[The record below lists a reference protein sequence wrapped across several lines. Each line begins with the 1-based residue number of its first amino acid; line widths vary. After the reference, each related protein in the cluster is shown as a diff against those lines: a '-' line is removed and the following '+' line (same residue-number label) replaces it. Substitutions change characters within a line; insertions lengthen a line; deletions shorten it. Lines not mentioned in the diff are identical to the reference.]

1 MKQLG
6 IRARITMLAVLPVV
20 FASVLI
26 ASILVRDRLV
36 AEERQLVYLGGLLAR
51 QIASNAEFGL
61 FSGNRELLESIAG
74 SALAERS
81 VVLVVIRDARG
92 DAVVALGDQRRVR
105 RAHPLATIEEG
116 ELWVD
121 DRVQINR
128 LVRRSASDVFDELFA
143 SSPVDEEPAIGAVE
157 LSLSLD
163 ALRRD
168 ARAFMAWS
176 ATIAIVVVLFSMV
189 LALRFGE
196 SLVGPL
202 RRLGGAIERIGSG
215 DFGARVPPEGGD
227 DMRQLADGVNRMAER
242 LGASRTELERRVDE
256 ATAELVQKKRE
267 AELANEAKSRFL
279 AAASHDLR
287 QPMHALALF
296 ADQLNRQPL
305 KGESVVLA
313 HRIQEASESLAGLL
327 DSLLDISRLD
337 AGAMVPNRRSFALA
351 PLFARLQV
359 EFGATAREAGLRLRV
374 RPTSLWVDSDP
385 MMCERILMNLIT
397 NAIRYTP
404 EGAVLVAARR
414 RAGMVRIEVR
424 DSGVGIPESSQA
436 LVFSEFVQLA
446 NPERDQRKGLGLGL
460 AIVSRLCA
468 MLEHRLGLVSH
479 PGEGSCF
486 WFELPLVEA
495 QQGPVRDPG
504 APVSSLSGRT
514 VGVVEDDSA
523 IIAGMRDLLASWGCS
538 SIGANSLDELEARLA
553 EGDAVLDALICD
565 HRGCDAGPGGL
576 AAVQK
581 RLGYPVPLIV
591 VSADSAF
598 AGSAR
603 QSGVPLLT
611 KPVRPARLRAALDSL
626 LKARG

>member
-1 MKQLG
+1 
-6 IRARITMLAVLPVV
+6 MLAVLPVV
-20 FASVLI
+20 FASLLI
-26 ASILVRDRLV
+26 ASILVRDRLQ
-36 AEERQLVYLGGLLAR
+36 AEERQLVYVGGLLAR

-61 FSGNRELLESIAG
+61 FSGNRDLLESIAG

-92 DAVVALGDQRRVR
+92 DVVVSLGDQQGLR
-105 RAHPLATIEEG
+105 RALPLATVEEG
-116 ELWVD
+116 ELWAD

-143 SSPVDEEPAIGAVE
+143 ASPVEDAPPIGAVE

-168 ARAFMAWS
+168 AREFMAWS
-176 ATIAIVVVLFSMV
+176 AMIAIIVVVTSMV

-196 SLVGPL
+196 SLAGPL
-202 RRLGGAIERIGSG
+202 RRLGAAIERIGSG
-215 DFGARVPPEGGD
+215 DFGARVPPEGGS
-227 DMRQLADGVNRMAER
+227 DMHQLADGVNRMAER
-242 LGASRTELERRVDE
+242 LGASRTELERQVAE

-305 KGESVVLA
+305 KGEAVVLA
-313 HRIQEASESLAGLL
+313 HRIQEASEALAGLL

-337 AGAMVPNRRSFALA
+337 AGALVPNRRGFALA
-351 PLFARLQV
+351 PLFARLQA
-359 EFGATAREAGLRLRV
+359 EYGATAREAGLRLRV
-374 RPTSLWVDSDP
+374 RPSGLWVDSDP
-385 MMCERILMNLIT
+385 VMCERILMNLIS

-404 EGAVLVAARR
+404 EGGVLVGARIR
-414 RAGMVRIEVR
+414 GGMVRIEVR
-424 DSGVGIPESSQA
+424 DSGLGIPEASQA

-468 MLEHRLGLVSH
+468 MLGHRLGLASH

-486 WFELPLVEA
+486 WFEMPRIEA
-495 QQGPVRDPG
+495 QQRPLRDSG
-504 APVSSLSGRT
+504 SPVSSLAGCN
-514 VGVVEDDSA
+514 VGIVEDDAA
-523 IIAGMRDLLASWGCS
+523 IASGMRDLLASWGCS
-538 SIGANSLDELEARLA
+538 SVGAESLDLLEQRLA
-553 EGDAVLDALICD
+553 EGGARLDALICD
-565 HRGCDAGPGGL
+565 HRGCEPGMGGL

-581 RLGYPVPLIV
+581 RLGYAVPLIII
-591 VSADSAF
+591 SADSAA

-603 QSGVPLLT
+603 QAGIPLLT

-626 LKARG
+626 IKRRN